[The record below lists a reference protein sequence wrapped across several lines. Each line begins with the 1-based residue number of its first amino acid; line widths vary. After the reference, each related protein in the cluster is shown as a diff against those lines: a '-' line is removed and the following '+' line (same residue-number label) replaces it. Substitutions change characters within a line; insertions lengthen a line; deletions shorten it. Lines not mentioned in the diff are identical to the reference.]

1 MIKYNLFVGSN
12 NSTKELESEKIIKI
26 VSEYYKG
33 FSCYEILGYWEG
45 KSEKALKIE
54 IAVED
59 TDINKLAVTSL
70 TKELKMELEQDSIM
84 VEKVNSV
91 ISFN

>member
-12 NSTKELESEKIIKI
+12 NQTKELESEKIIKI
-26 VSEYYKG
+26 VAEYYKG
-33 FSCYEILGYWEG
+33 FSCYEITGYWEG
-45 KSEKALKIE
+45 KAEKALKIE

-59 TDINKLAVTSL
+59 TDINKLAITAL
-70 TKELKMELEQDSIM
+70 TNELKMELEQDSIM

-91 ISFN
+91 IKFN